1 MAQRPL
7 PFRLEERPEGGA
19 VLQGLQAPEGINNGN
34 WLLQI
39 DGRDVSNWSGDR
51 IRQLLAEAEQAPPL
65 TLGSCLEVALP
76 MPCGIRWGRGD
87 LFGVSV
93 WQLTPGGAAEVDGRV
108 VPGDEL
114 LVVNGE
120 DVCELDAEEAM
131 DLMCCAIDGVTF
143 QLIRRVPIKAGQ
155 MALLDGKTPEPLV
168 ADTSSSSLSCCS
180 GGCWRLLQRRPS
192 NRRQKSG
199 ANG

>member
-76 MPCGIRWGRGD
+76 MPCGIRWGR
-87 LFGVSV
+87 
-93 WQLTPGGAAEVDGRV
+93 
-108 VPGDEL
+108 GDEL